1 MAHSNATKIMLCI
14 IVKQFVKKACGTW
27 HKSNSSSFF
36 GLICGFNFPQ
46 IPRFCWGR
54 RVTTFHTWLW
64 VILFPI
70 GRNVDSI
77 SHLFVNFST
86 NSSFCQSALGMGLYT
101 EGHRSEW
108 LHSEF
113 SVFRSLPREFYIA
126 IFRRSD
132 TQSCHTPLESSDPQD
147 SSEHCLKMGHPCQ
160 FWENS
165 VKRYR
170 NQIPYLISKGSN
182 FHHSVKGLSVDQSE
196 MFLL

>member
-1 MAHSNATKIMLCI
+1 MERK
-14 IVKQFVKKACGTW
+14 
-27 HKSNSSSFF
+27 
-36 GLICGFNFPQ
+36 
-46 IPRFCWGR
+46 GR

-132 TQSCHTPLESSDPQD
+132 TQSKIYLAWLLKHDLNHMSLF
-147 SSEHCLKMGHPCQ
+147 HNICLKKSH
-160 FWENS
+160 W
-165 VKRYR
+165 YR
-170 NQIPYLISKGSN
+170 FDHIFQAQNGALFINKGNLVAFFSDYLHLLAKQKGTAKAGTHLWHQKLYKEGRSSCLLLRRWDLRAYHN
-182 FHHSVKGLSVDQSE
+182 EITHNIEG
-196 MFLL
+196 FL